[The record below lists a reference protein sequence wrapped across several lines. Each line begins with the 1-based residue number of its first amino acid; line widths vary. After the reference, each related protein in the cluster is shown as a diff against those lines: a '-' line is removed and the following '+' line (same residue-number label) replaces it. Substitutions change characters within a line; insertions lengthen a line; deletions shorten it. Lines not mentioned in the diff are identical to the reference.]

1 MKIQILAIAKKPQN
15 WVAEAEADFLARL
28 KNFTKIEIHTLAP
41 SDENSLEIEKAK
53 KIESAKIL
61 TKISTDDFVIACDLK
76 SRELDSEKFAEIFRE
91 ARDASKKVVCVIGG
105 SRGLDSKILERAN
118 LKISFSKMT
127 FPHELFRV
135 ILLEQIYRAFTI
147 LAGKKY
153 HK

>member
-1 MKIQILAIAKKPQN
+1 MAA
-15 WVAEAEADFLARL
+15 AEKDFLARL
-28 KNFTKIEIHTLAP
+28 QNFAELETILIAP
-41 SDENSLEIEKAK
+41 IDENSFAEKAK
-53 KIESAKIL
+53 KIESQKILAKIAN
-61 TKISTDDFVIACDLK
+61 DDFVIACEP
-76 SRELDSEKFAEIFRE
+76 SGQNFTSEGFAEIFCD
-91 ARDASKKVVCVIGG
+91 ARDTSKKVVCVIGG